1 MKRIKKIDA
10 NKKAAKKIMKGVSKI
25 EKQLAKSFKQKT
37 TPSSRKVDPSKLV
50 PTGSTTFNLECS
62 GRVEGAFALG
72 KLVNLI
78 GDSHAGKTLFALTA
92 FAECSLQ
99 ERFDDFDFIYDDVE
113 AANEFDI
120 PYLFGE
126 RVDNRIDQ
134 SIRSK
139 TIEEFND
146 NIARAL
152 EGDKKFIYILDS
164 FDGLTSEAAIK
175 KDSENRTKREKGNKT
190 DGSYGD
196 GKAKKASEMFSQRI
210 QDLSDHGSLI
220 IIISQT
226 RDNIGFGAKFTPKV
240 RSGGKALKFY
250 AAHEIWLACEKKE
263 KKGKRTVVTNVI
275 AKITKNKLTGR
286 HGEAYFPI
294 LFDYGV
300 DNIVGCINFICDEG
314 SWKDAKGVVSTNGF
328 VPNSIDSKGKEKKG
342 TNKAVLVKHIE
353 DNNLEEE
360 LFQVC
365 QETYDAVMEKLKPQR
380 KRKY

>member
-1 MKRIKKIDA
+1 MKRIKKIDTD
-10 NKKAAKKIMKGVSKI
+10 KKVVKNITKGVSKI
-25 EKQLAKSFKQKT
+25 EKQLSKSFKQKT
-37 TPSSRKVDPSKLV
+37 SSSSMKIDPAKLV
-50 PTGSTTFNLECS
+50 PTGSITFNLECS
-62 GRVEGAFALG
+62 SRIEGAFALG
-72 KLVNLI
+72 KLINII
-78 GDSHAGKTLFALTA
+78 GDSSAGKTLFALTT

-99 ERFDDFDFIYDDVE
+99 ERFDDFEFIYDDVE
-113 AANEFDI
+113 AANEFDL
-120 PYLFGE
+120 PYLFGNK
-126 RVDNRIDQ
+126 VNDRIDQ
-134 SIRSK
+134 TIRSK

-146 NIARAL
+146 NLARAL
-152 EGDKKFIYILDS
+152 EDDKKFIYILDS

-210 QDLSDHGSLI
+210 QDLSDHGSLL

-240 RSGGKALKFY
+240 RSGGKALRFY

-314 SWKDAKGVVSTNGF
+314 NWTDAKGVVNTNGF
-328 VPNSIDSKGKEKKG
+328 APNSLDSKKKEKKG
-342 TNKAVLVKHIE
+342 TNKAQLILYIE
-353 DNNLEEE
+353 NNNLEDD
-360 LFQVC
+360 LFQIC
-365 QETYDAVMEKLKPQR
+365 QETYDSIMEKLRPQR